1 MFTGLIEE
9 LGRVKEIKKKSEG
22 WKLMI
27 EASSVLDDLKEGDSI
42 AVDGTCLTI
51 TRLFPNGF
59 EVDLSLESLKVTNFS
74 YLKPGKMVN
83 LERALKVGER
93 LGGHILLGHIDAV
106 GRVENFQKK
115 KDFALLTIEYPGAIE
130 SYLAYKG
137 SVGVNGVSLTISSL
151 LNHSF
156 SVTLIPLTLE
166 KTNLSYL
173 KRGDLVNIETDILA
187 RYVGRLLEKSQKRK
201 EQKLKK
207 FLTDYFD

>member
-42 AVDGTCLTI
+42 AVDGSCLTV
-51 TRLFPNGF
+51 TRLFLNGF
-59 EVDLSLESLKVTNFS
+59 EVDLSLETLKVTNFS

-106 GRVENFQKK
+106 GRVESFQKK
-115 KDFALLTIEYPGAIE
+115 KDFALLTVEYPEVIE

-151 LNHSF
+151 LDHSF

-173 KRGDLVNIETDILA
+173 KRGELVNIETDILA
-187 RYVGRLLEKSQKRK
+187 RYVGRLLEKSQEGK
-201 EQKLKK
+201 ERKLKK
-207 FLTDYFD
+207 FLTDYD